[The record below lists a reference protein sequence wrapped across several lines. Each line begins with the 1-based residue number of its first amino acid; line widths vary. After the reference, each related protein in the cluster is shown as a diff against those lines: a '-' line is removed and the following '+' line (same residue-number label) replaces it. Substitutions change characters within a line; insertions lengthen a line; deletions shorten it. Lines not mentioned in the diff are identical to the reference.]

1 MKKLLIGL
9 GNPGNEYENSRHNAG
24 RMLIDVLTSEFSIPN
39 FQFTKTESYMNE
51 SGKDVRRLRDFFKV
65 TNEDLYV
72 AYDDLDIPLG
82 SFKIS
87 KGKLPRVH
95 NGINSVVEELG
106 SEDFWHVRIGIDN
119 RKVNEVSKVRQV
131 GKEYVLQDF
140 SVEERETLDKTLAEI
155 VEDLSGRL

>member
-106 SEDFWHVRIGIDN
+106 SEDFWHVRIGVDN
-119 RKVNEVSKVRQV
+119 RIPGNQGNRVS

-140 SVEERETLDKTLAEI
+140 GLEERVTLVKVFGEI
-155 VEDLSGRL
+155 AEDLSGRL